1 MDWYCA
7 LTEHL
12 DKSNIEIGDESFESI
27 LRQLEEE
34 VIALYKALL
43 QYQMKS
49 VCSYYYRN
57 LALVFL
63 RGLANLDDWDGDLK
77 SVTDA
82 EETLQKD
89 LDRYNSQHMKST
101 LGQLVKRA
109 EGREKLLGD
118 IRQDVRDFIAL
129 QKEMQR
135 DDKDAKCLQDLFV
148 VDPQYDMDNIE
159 KEKDILLDDAYKW
172 ILDTKEYVAF
182 TNWGNH
188 ESVLPPYQL
197 LWVKGHAGTGKTMLL
212 IGIIREL
219 SNRPAALTAN
229 VSHFFCQGTN
239 KTRNSATA
247 ALRSLV
253 WLLLVQQPHL
263 ITHLRR
269 KHDVSGYSLFTD
281 SNAFLALSDAF
292 KSMLKDPR
300 LSPVYLIVDALDEC
314 GQGLEDL
321 VQLISTSLTLS
332 DKVKWLVSSRPEVK
346 LKNPDTAEALVELD
360 AQSLER
366 PVNAY
371 INHKLTTMTERPGYD
386 EDTLVELS
394 NEIHQ
399 RAMNTF
405 LWVALVFKE
414 LVTVDGWDAID
425 AVKKIPPGLSEL
437 YDHIMTRIEHEREI
451 DQQRCKNV
459 LVALSLAYR
468 PLSLSELAVL
478 ASLEP
483 KIKPERIVEKC
494 RSFLTTGENTVN
506 LIHQS
511 AKDYLEVNFKS
522 KIQPAGVARGHLDI
536 SRRSIDAMSS
546 MLVKNIYALPLGYKP
561 KDIRPPDPDPLA
573 PIRYSCI
580 FWADH
585 LCSLNGENPE
595 CKRELMDDGR
605 VFRFLK
611 KRFLRW
617 LESLSLLGN
626 LSDGVWSMR
635 RLLHIARVLSM
646 AL

>member
-1 MDWYCA
+1 
-7 LTEHL
+7 
-12 DKSNIEIGDESFESI
+12 
-27 LRQLEEE
+27 
-34 VIALYKALL
+34 
-43 QYQMKS
+43 
-49 VCSYYYRN
+49 
-57 LALVFL
+57 
-63 RGLANLDDWDGDLK
+63 
-77 SVTDA
+77 
-82 EETLQKD
+82 
-89 LDRYNSQHMKST
+89 
-101 LGQLVKRA
+101 
-109 EGREKLLGD
+109 
-118 IRQDVRDFIAL
+118 
-129 QKEMQR
+129 
-135 DDKDAKCLQDLFV
+135 
-148 VDPQYDMDNIE
+148 
-159 KEKDILLDDAYKW
+159 
-172 ILDTKEYVAF
+172 
-182 TNWGNH
+182 
-188 ESVLPPYQL
+188 
-197 LWVKGHAGTGKTMLL
+197 
-212 IGIIREL
+212 
-219 SNRPAALTAN
+219 
-229 VSHFFCQGTN
+229 
-239 KTRNSATA
+239 
-247 ALRSLV
+247 
-253 WLLLVQQPHL
+253 
-263 ITHLRR
+263 
-269 KHDVSGYSLFTD
+269 
-281 SNAFLALSDAF
+281 
-292 KSMLKDPR
+292 
-300 LSPVYLIVDALDEC
+300 
-314 GQGLEDL
+314 
-321 VQLISTSLTLS
+321 
-332 DKVKWLVSSRPEVK
+332 
-346 LKNPDTAEALVELD
+346 
-360 AQSLER
+360 
-366 PVNAY
+366 
-371 INHKLTTMTERPGYD
+371 
-386 EDTLVELS
+386 
-394 NEIHQ
+394 
-399 RAMNTF
+399 
-405 LWVALVFKE
+405 
-414 LVTVDGWDAID
+414 
-425 AVKKIPPGLSEL
+425 
-437 YDHIMTRIEHEREI
+437 MTRIEHEREI